1 MAASNSTAASYCAD
15 MKVCGKCKK
24 CLPASTEYFARKASA
39 KGGLNSQCKKCGAE
53 YTKAWKASN
62 PEHQKQWIEAN
73 RDAVK
78 IQRAQYRQ
86 DNKKKISDYMHQW
99 LAENKNYHAEWSAR
113 NRDKR
118 RDSCNRY
125 HERMNRDSQT
135 FRISRSMSSLVKHVL
150 KKSGIGKGGK
160 SWVDL
165 VDYSPQELKVHL
177 ERQFKKG
184 MTWENYGDW
193 HVDHIRPVISFDI
206 KEAGDDE
213 FRACWSLC
221 NLRPLWA
228 KENIAKGGR
237 IVTLL

>member
-1 MAASNSTAASYCAD
+1 MADSNSTAAVSGAA

-24 CLPASTEYFARKASA
+24 CIPASTAFFARKATS
-39 KGGLNSQCKKCGAE
+39 KDGLNSLCKECGAA
-53 YTKAWKASN
+53 YTKAWKARN

-78 IQRAQYRQ
+78 MQRAQYRQ
-86 DNKKKISDYMHQW
+86 ENKKK
-99 LAENKNYHAEWSAR
+99 
-113 NRDKR
+113 
-118 RDSCNRY
+118 
-125 HERMNRDSQT
+125 
-135 FRISRSMSSLVKHVL
+135 
-150 KKSGIGKGGK
+150 
-160 SWVDL
+160 
-165 VDYSPQELKVHL
+165 
-177 ERQFKKG
+177 
-184 MTWENYGDW
+184 
-193 HVDHIRPVISFDI
+193 I